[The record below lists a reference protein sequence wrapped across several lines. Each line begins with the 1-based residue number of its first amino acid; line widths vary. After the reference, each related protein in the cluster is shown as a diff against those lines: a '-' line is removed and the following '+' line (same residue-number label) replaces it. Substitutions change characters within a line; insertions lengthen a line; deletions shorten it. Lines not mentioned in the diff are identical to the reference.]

1 MLKILKGIK
10 DFFTSEKVEVNST
23 LERLKEGNLH
33 FTSYMLHAAPVSNIE
48 KVREMA
54 ALGQDPH
61 AVIVTCSDA
70 RISPERIF
78 NAEMGDF
85 FIIRT
90 AGHVIGPYE
99 MGSIEYAVT
108 HSKVDVVIVMG
119 HENCGAVKSCIE
131 DHEGTDLGYIH
142 DILEEVQPSIDKAR
156 LETDNQYDLLERAED
171 LNVYHTV
178 DKIKESNILKLYINS
193 GKLIVIGAKYGIA
206 TGKVTFFDNTI
217 ACPVNFNNDKKGEN

>member
-1 MLKILKGIK
+1 MLKILKAIR
-10 DFFTSEKVEVNST
+10 DFFKGYEIEVKST
-23 LERLKEGNLH
+23 IDILKEGNRY
-33 FTSYMLHAAPVSNIE
+33 FTSYILHAAPVSNIV

-54 ALGQDPH
+54 IHGQDPH

-90 AGHVIGPYE
+90 AGHVVGPYE

-108 HSKVDVVIVMG
+108 HSDVDIVIVMG

-142 DILEEVQPSIDKAR
+142 DILEEVQPSIDRAKQ
-156 LETDNQYDLLERAED
+156 ETNNKYDLLERAEE

-178 DKIKESNILKLYINS
+178 AKIKQSSILQPYINS

-206 TGKVTFFDNTI
+206 TGKVTFFDDTI
-217 ACPVNFNNDKKGEN
+217 TCPVIYNKK